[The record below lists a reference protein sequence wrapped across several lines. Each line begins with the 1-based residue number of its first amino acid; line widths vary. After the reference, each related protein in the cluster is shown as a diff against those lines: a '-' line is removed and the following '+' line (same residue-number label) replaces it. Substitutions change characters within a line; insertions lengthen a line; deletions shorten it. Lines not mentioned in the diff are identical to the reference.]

1 MTEGVISFVT
11 SRPRLLA
18 IMGSGET
25 APTMAKVHRLLV
37 DRLGEPS
44 QEHTRAVLLDSPYG
58 FQENADEI
66 CQRTV
71 GYFRNLRIPLDVAS
85 WRTADDVLARERAL
99 ARIDDADYLFSG
111 SRLANKGP
119 GRSQTPCGIG

>member
-1 MTEGVISFVT
+1 MT

-37 DRLGEPS
+37 DRLLVDQLGAPPVD
-44 QEHTRAVLLDSPYG
+44 AVVLDSPYG

-66 CQRTV
+66 SQRTV
-71 GYFRNLRIPLDVAS
+71 GYFRNLRIPLEVAS

-99 ARIDDADYLFSG
+99 ARIDGAG
-111 SRLANKGP
+111 
-119 GRSQTPCGIG
+119 